1 MPGWLPALL
10 KWGGTVVAIVSVITV
25 IYVVMVTPPPEGGDS
40 GAPMTRY
47 VVLIGWGGLA
57 AVIAGWLLER
67 RKGSSGS
74 GSSGS

>member
-1 MPGWLPALL
+1 MPGWLTALL
-10 KWGGTVVAIVSVITV
+10 KWGGSAVAVVSVIAM

-74 GSSGS
+74 GSPGS

>member
-1 MPGWLPALL
+1 MPGWLTALL
-10 KWGGTVVAIVSVITV
+10 KWGGSAVAVVSVIAM
-25 IYVVMVTPPPEGGDS
+25 IYVVMVTAPPEGGDS

-57 AVIAGWLLER
+57 AVIAGWQLER

-74 GSSGS
+74 